1 MKNLAK
7 VFLIVLFPLF
17 VVNLAS
23 NLNDTMRNV
32 LAQNTEENTEKRKYV
47 LIFEQNKVGN
57 IDNSTKIV
65 SAIIGDNLIK
75 IEEELLEE
83 LSLAPSQQLEQ
94 DVSNLIKNG
103 TSGVPCN
110 KSIITQEGE
119 SVVIECLSIGKYSI
133 WDIYPN

>member
-1 MKNLAK
+1 MQKF
-7 VFLIVLFPLF
+7 FLIVLLPLF

-23 NLNDTMRNV
+23 NLNNTMQNA
-32 LAQNTEENTEKRKYV
+32 LEQNTEENTEKIKYV

-83 LSLAPSQQLEQ
+83 LNLAPSQQLEQ

-103 TSGVPCN
+103 TGGVPCN

-119 SVVIECLSIGKYSI
+119 SVVIEHLSIGKYSI
-133 WDIYPN
+133 WDIYHN